1 MTEKDIE
8 SKKKELLA
16 EKAWLERQI
25 VKDEKAKAKL
35 ERGPGP
41 LGRLG
46 EALKGRMQ
54 TKVKHALEK
63 ENEKKAQKRAQE
75 KNAKIARLENFQG
88 KILAEKDKREGAE
101 MTRGVAAA
109 ARAAD
114 QEAAR
119 KEIEAGMR
127 EWDTPDKLRTIK
139 SDADRAREYQTAAK
153 EQGELWERFK
163 KERKE
168 REEKELEELREPLEP
183 KFSEIDRAI
192 AQSEIEAGQKE
203 WDTPDKLRE
212 KKKGILRMLGEGFA
226 RGKNP
231 EGDRR
236 LKTDL
241 ASAAGAPTEPKKEL
255 VPKTQKEEGF
265 EKARHEYF
273 ALKKE
278 INEQGWTQ
286 QNIHAFEKAG
296 ETYKATKKKI
306 IEGLLAKGELGKA
319 EAREFLLGEVELQR
333 KFDIENKLAGKGE
346 RMMAAVS
353 KGIEK
358 WDNFGKAEG
367 IKGYAQRFLK
377 TGISLAMIGAV
388 SGLSVQKLA
397 DLGIG
402 TASALG
408 GGLTSYLGKRMAM
421 GSAMAGIMALVPGDK
436 KKWVSGVLVAG
447 AAGAVVAG
455 AGVMVGGIV
464 ASSAIGLGLA
474 HLTKKYTKKIENRM
488 EKIKEGQINLD
499 TLDADIEKMEKEMA
513 ETLRKAQSTRIKGK
527 LLEGATAIA
536 GSMAALEIMGGIH
549 NLQTHPE
556 TPAATQAHKESDVA
570 PTSTPASTPTP
581 TPAHPAPGTPQP
593 EVTPHAAVTPA
604 EPAQTA
610 ATTTPEAAPTAE
622 VNPDAVVH
630 QGQGVEHALIRQ
642 IENNPKLAQEL
653 GYTGDIDDKAALH
666 AFAGKEA
673 HVIALDTGYADN
685 AGHEIRVAEADKVA
699 YELKTENGQPV
710 VTERTVDG
718 TVTDM
723 HHVGDKF
730 ETERE
735 KYEYQYQKTPPME
748 SPVMGASPNVAVENE
763 IGRDAFRDVRFGENL
778 QEHAITSNIPA
789 EHHFRTEEA
798 IRTQLGE
805 QYKSI
810 DTTKIAPEGGNILGD
825 NPIPRPQP
833 GGVIW
838 KGESAEESNTGPLIV
853 SHGITNGLVGN
864 HFALGTES
872 LKEVNNLYE
881 HNLHTIFPAAS
892 GEFSLAP
899 WITDFSHRDAHHLLE
914 NSMEANATDPNSP
927 FDQMVH
933 YMHKLK
939 DLAPDIKPRNGFLG
953 IGKED
958 AAHWIARALQSL
970 AKNGKLDQAIYHI
983 K

>member
-306 IEGLLAKGELGKA
+306 IEGLLAKGE
-319 EAREFLLGEVELQR
+319 
-333 KFDIENKLAGKGE
+333 

-570 PTSTPASTPTP
+570 PTST
-581 TPAHPAPGTPQP
+581 
-593 EVTPHAAVTPA
+593 
-604 EPAQTA
+604 
-610 ATTTPEAAPTAE
+610 
-622 VNPDAVVH
+622 
-630 QGQGVEHALIRQ
+630 
-642 IENNPKLAQEL
+642 
-653 GYTGDIDDKAALH
+653 
-666 AFAGKEA
+666 
-673 HVIALDTGYADN
+673 
-685 AGHEIRVAEADKVA
+685 
-699 YELKTENGQPV
+699 
-710 VTERTVDG
+710 
-718 TVTDM
+718 
-723 HHVGDKF
+723 
-730 ETERE
+730 
-735 KYEYQYQKTPPME
+735 
-748 SPVMGASPNVAVENE
+748 
-763 IGRDAFRDVRFGENL
+763 
-778 QEHAITSNIPA
+778 
-789 EHHFRTEEA
+789 
-798 IRTQLGE
+798 
-805 QYKSI
+805 
-810 DTTKIAPEGGNILGD
+810 
-825 NPIPRPQP
+825 
-833 GGVIW
+833 
-838 KGESAEESNTGPLIV
+838 
-853 SHGITNGLVGN
+853 
-864 HFALGTES
+864 
-872 LKEVNNLYE
+872 
-881 HNLHTIFPAAS
+881 
-892 GEFSLAP
+892 
-899 WITDFSHRDAHHLLE
+899 
-914 NSMEANATDPNSP
+914 
-927 FDQMVH
+927 
-933 YMHKLK
+933 
-939 DLAPDIKPRNGFLG
+939 
-953 IGKED
+953 
-958 AAHWIARALQSL
+958 
-970 AKNGKLDQAIYHI
+970 
-983 K
+983 